1 MEIEIPDECP
11 VCKKVSKNL
20 LLHVNKS
27 EKCSSVID
35 SELLKNWRE
44 AAHKMKSRKAQSK
57 YIKKGKHNEVQAKYA
72 KKCKEEDKE
81 SFLQVHRHKNA
92 RLRERKYRYKDYK
105 RKYMRKKY
113 RYKRKESFQ
122 KLCIRTLNYLRRGE
136 CPPETWLNKFHI
148 VEHEKCSKY
157 VDKDGKEFDPD
168 KLHEWLKEIDIRLL
182 ILMISFQKIALVPR
196 SYWLKA
202 QKEVENAKKDHL
214 KERLYKLIGKLQAY
228 KHMNTKDVVIPDGY
242 RSICKATED
251 NLPIWDSMP
260 DVLSSED
267 ETLLVNLLEDIVTHD
282 DINDQE
288 MEDLLKI
295 SHHMDVLDVASLY
308 AKL

>member
-1 MEIEIPDECP
+1 MN
-11 VCKKVSKNL
+11 VQFVR
-20 LLHVNKS
+20 VRKS

-35 SELLKNWRE
+35 SESLKNWRE

-57 YIKKGKHNEVQAKYA
+57 YIKKGKHKEVQAKYA
-72 KKCKEEDKE
+72 KKCMEEDKE
-81 SFLQVHRHKNA
+81 SFLQLQRHKNA
-92 RLRERKYRYKDYK
+92 RLREILFRYEDYT

-113 RYKRKESFQ
+113 RYKRQESFQ
-122 KLCIRTLNYLRRGE
+122 KLCIRTLSCLRRGE

-148 VEHEKCSKY
+148 VEHEKCLNYS
-157 VDKDGKEFDPD
+157 DGGKQYDPD

-182 ILMISFQKIALVPR
+182 ILMISFQKIALIPR

-202 QKEVENAKKDHL
+202 QKKVENTKKEHL

-228 KHMNTKDVVIPDGY
+228 KHKNTKDVVIPNEY
-242 RSICKATED
+242 RSNCKATED

-260 DVLSSED
+260 GVLSSED
-267 ETLLVNLLEDIVTHD
+267 ETLLVDLLEDIVNHD

-288 MEDLLKI
+288 MEDLLRI
-295 SHHMDVLDVASLY
+295 SQQMDVLDVASLY